1 MIDKKVIITGGKLID
16 VETEKIIED
25 SIIIIENGK
34 IIAAGSSNDIEL
46 PAKTDSVIYY
56 DARGKTVL
64 PGLIDSHTHLQL
76 VPEDNECETL
86 KKSVPLKAIQAAY
99 NAKKTLEAG
108 FTTIR
113 DLGAEHLVDIA
124 VRDAIEGG
132 LSLGPKVLASGY
144 KIAPTGADFR
154 IYPSEVNISGQYTM
168 DSVAEIRRAVRE
180 LIGLGVDQIKIMTSG
195 RTFRK
200 SSSPNAKVYSLEE
213 VRIAVEIAHDNG
225 LKVSA
230 HAHGA
235 AGVKLA
241 LEAGCDT
248 IEHGTVLDENDIEF
262 MLENNIYL
270 VPTFSYS
277 GNLKRLKG
285 DSGLPDYSIA
295 KALSSREKRLKSF
308 YNAYQDGVKIAMGSD
323 SGMPFVPH
331 GTNAI
336 EITEMVKAGMSNLDA
351 LKSATI
357 IGAEALGIEDK
368 AGSIRP
374 DKQADLI
381 IVDGDPI
388 DDIEVLNEI
397 TNIKLIIKSGEPV
410 IKRGEYTDQ

>member
-1 MIDKKVIITGGKLID
+1 MIDKKVIITSGKLID
-16 VETEKIIED
+16 VENGEIIED

-34 IIAAGSSNDIEL
+34 IIEAGSSNDIEL

-56 DARGKTVL
+56 DAGGRTVL

-76 VPEDNECETL
+76 VPEDNEFEVL
-86 KKSVPLKAIQAAY
+86 KKSVPLKAIQAAS

-124 VRDAIEGG
+124 VRDAIDSGFII
-132 LSLGPKVLASGY
+132 GPRVLASGY

-154 IYPSEVNISGQYTM
+154 IYPPEIEISGQHTM

-213 VRIAVEIAHDNG
+213 VMTAVEIAHDNG
-225 LKVSA
+225 LKVST

-241 LEAGCDT
+241 LESGCDT
-248 IEHGTVLDENDIEF
+248 IEHGTVLDQDDIEF

-285 DSGLPDYSIA
+285 DSGLPDYSVA
-295 KALSSREKRLKSF
+295 KAFSSREKRLKSF
-308 YNAYQDGVKIAMGSD
+308 YSAYQAGVKIAMGSD

-331 GTNAI
+331 GSNAI
-336 EITEMVKAGMSNLDA
+336 EITEMVRAGMSNLDA
-351 LKSATI
+351 IRSATI
-357 IGAEALGIEDK
+357 DAAGALGIEDK
-368 AGSIRP
+368 VGSIRP
-374 DKQADLI
+374 GKEADLI
-381 IVDGDPI
+381 IVDGDPVN
-388 DDIEVLNEI
+388 DIEVLTEVA
-397 TNIKLIIKSGEPV
+397 NIKLIFKAGEPV
-410 IKRGEYTDQ
+410 IKRGEYTGQ

>member
-1 MIDKKVIITGGKLID
+1 MEAKKIIITGGKLID
-16 VETEKIIED
+16 VEAGDIIDD
-25 SIIIIENGK
+25 SIIIIEGDR
-34 IIAAGSSNDIEL
+34 IIAAGSSDEIEM
-46 PAKTDSVIYY
+46 PAGSDLIKLEASGRTI
-56 DARGKTVL
+56 L
-64 PGLIDSHTHLQL
+64 PGLIDAHTHLQL
-76 VPEDNECETL
+76 VPEDDEFDNL
-86 KKSVPLKAIQAAY
+86 KKSVPLKAIQAGS

-113 DLGAEHLVDIA
+113 DLGAEHLVDLA
-124 VRDAIEGG
+124 VRDAIADGFI
-132 LSLGPKVLASGY
+132 LGPRVLASGY

-154 IYPSEVNISGQYTM
+154 IYPPELTISGQYTM
-168 DSVAEIRRAVRE
+168 DSVAEVRRAARE
-180 LIGLGVDQIKIMTSG
+180 LVGLGVNQIKIMTSG

-200 SSSPNAKVYSLEE
+200 ASSPDTKVYSLEE
-213 VRIAVEIAHDNG
+213 VRTAVEIAHDNG

-248 IEHGTVLDENDIEF
+248 IEHGTVLDQADLEF

-285 DSGLPDYSIA
+285 DSGLPDYSVA
-295 KALSSREKRLKSF
+295 KAFSSREKRLKSF
-308 YNAYQDGVKIAMGSD
+308 YNAYQAGVKIAMGSD

-331 GTNAI
+331 GGNAI
-336 EITEMVKAGMSNLDA
+336 EIIEMVKAGMSILDA

-357 IGAEALGIEDK
+357 DAAGALGIEDEV
-368 AGSIRP
+368 GSIRP
-374 DKQADLI
+374 GKVADLI
-381 IVDGDPI
+381 VIDGNPATDL
-388 DDIEVLNEI
+388 EVLTEI
-397 TNIKLIIKSGEPV
+397 AKIELVIKSGELLV
-410 IKRGEYTDQ
+410 RRGEYANL

>member
-1 MIDKKVIITGGKLID
+1 MADKKIIIRGAKLVDLETG
-16 VETEKIIED
+16 EIIED
-25 SIIIIENGK
+25 SIIIIEDKK
-34 IIAAGSSNDIEL
+34 IIAAGSSDDIER
-46 PAKTDSVIYY
+46 PKKADSVRI
-56 DARGKTVL
+56 DASGRTVL
-64 PGLIDSHTHLQL
+64 PGLIDTHTHLQL
-76 VPEDNECETL
+76 VPEENEFDLL
-86 KKSVPLKAIQAAY
+86 KKSVPLKAIQAAS

-113 DLGAEHLVDIA
+113 DLGAEHLVDLA
-124 VRDAIEGG
+124 VRDAIAGG
-132 LSLGPKVLASGY
+132 FAPGPRVLASGY

-154 IYPSEVNISGQYTM
+154 IYPPEVKISGQHTM
-168 DSVAEIRRAVRE
+168 DSTAEIRKAVRE

-213 VRIAVEIAHDNG
+213 VRTAVEIAHDNG

-248 IEHGTVLDENDIEF
+248 IEHGTVLDEADIEF

-270 VPTFSYS
+270 IPTFSYS

-285 DSGLPDYSIA
+285 DSGLPDYSVT
-295 KALSSREKRLKSF
+295 KALSSREKRLESF
-308 YNAYQDGVKIAMGSD
+308 YSAYQAGVKIAMGSD

-331 GTNAI
+331 GSNAI
-336 EITEMVKAGMSNLDA
+336 EITEMVKAGMTNLDA

-357 IGAEALGIEDK
+357 DAAGALGIEEK
-368 AGSIRP
+368 TGSIKP
-374 DKQADLI
+374 GKEADLI
-381 IVDGDPI
+381 IVDGDPVTDI
-388 DDIEVLNEI
+388 DVLTEI
-397 TNIKLIIKSGEPV
+397 TNIKLVIKAGEPV
-410 IKRGEYTDQ
+410 IKRDRYTSL